1 MKHILNA
8 ALLATLGTGVM
19 ADMIVKDASGS
30 VAEVMDRLEAAVT
43 NAGAT
48 VFARVDHGAGAAGVD
63 MELAD
68 AQLLIFG
75 NPMLGTPVMQQD
87 IRAGLVLPLHV
98 LVYDADGTTQISYED
113 IDTMFGDLDVDLEAE
128 VFGRIEG
135 ALGNLTTAAA
145 GG

>member
-1 MKHILNA
+1 MRHILNA

>member
-1 MKHILNA
+1 MRHILNA

-113 IDTMFGDLDVDLEAE
+113 IDAMFGDLDVDLEAE